1 MTVIV
6 VNKHLKNNPLRTFSL
21 CYICIVLVAG
31 FVITTVY
38 ANEIKREK
46 ASYILSLEEDA
57 QNTLNY
63 FSQSLVAGVNTC
75 NGVFLS
81 QWYTHYR
88 NSAKVYESEF
98 DVIKKMEIQDD
109 ITSKAAAL
117 AYVSDI
123 LIITPRQD
131 SVISRHGWF
140 TIEDYCMIYGMV
152 NIDQP
157 EDPDSMPIISA
168 GNSSICVITLKDTT
182 SRLIQG
188 LICILIDKE
197 LFADS
202 FNKILPDSVVYAR
215 AEINGQ
221 LLFEAGQSGEADIV
235 NTTSM
240 NVPQFSITLHSPS
253 YEQSLLTTHTK
264 NYIMIMIIVL
274 LAGAILAGFITTI
287 VFRPL
292 RGIIKRLG
300 GDFHE
305 IDDPYFFLTE
315 YVEAFSEKNEQLSME
330 NENLDRSM
338 SRFMS
343 LMRDEILFGML
354 TNPDFV
360 FDRNHTK
367 TTIPWINEGYP
378 YVLAIL
384 ESKFQDEADTLSS
397 PALNELS
404 QLALHSCTF
413 SILNN
418 DFCIL
423 FWFKDMASAKK
434 QHEQIRKKLDE
445 NAGKLHHISVSD
457 ILTDPQKMGQI
468 YLQQKSEIAGLIKSQ
483 FDLPLS
489 FQIELADILQQN
501 KQNECMEFLSRCKN
515 RYNTDAVMQLLT
527 RIASKYNIE
536 SAKAMNSYNKC
547 KANNDQDNKW
557 DVLIAFASSLC
568 NSIYSIKHDS
578 INDTVE
584 IICKYIDENYC
595 DPNLGV
601 KQLSDYFS
609 MHRTLISKILKA
621 SLGITFSDYL
631 LRLRIERS
639 MELLENTD
647 MSINMIGESVGYINY
662 ITFKRAFVR
671 YHGLSPREYR
681 IDCMKSN
688 SVTEN

>member
-1 MTVIV
+1 MTVIF

-31 FVITTVY
+31 LVTTTAY

-46 ASYILSLEEDA
+46 ATYILGLEEDA

-63 FSQSLVAGVNTC
+63 FSQSLIAGVNTC
-75 NGVFLS
+75 NGLFLS

-88 NSAKVYESEF
+88 NSAKVYDSEF

-109 ITSKAAAL
+109 ITSKATAL

-123 LIITPRQD
+123 LIITPRRD

-140 TIEDYCMIYGMV
+140 TIEDYNMIYGE
-152 NIDQP
+152 IHIGQP
-157 EDPDSMPIISA
+157 EDADSMPIISE
-168 GNSSICVITLKDTT
+168 GKGSVCVITLKDTT
-182 SRLIQG
+182 SRFVRG
-188 LICILIDKE
+188 TICILIDKE

-202 FNKILPDSVVYAR
+202 LNRILPDNIVYAR
-215 AEINGQ
+215 AEIDGQ
-221 LLFEAGQSGEADIV
+221 QLFEAGQSGEENIS
-235 NTTSM
+235 NTAYV

-253 YEQSLLTTHTK
+253 YEQSLLKTHTK
-264 NYIMIMIIVL
+264 NYILIMIIVL
-274 LAGAILAGFITTI
+274 LAGALLAGFITTI

-315 YVEAFSEKNEQLSME
+315 YVEAFFEKNEQLSME
-330 NENLDRSM
+330 KENLDRSM
-338 SRFMS
+338 SRFLS
-343 LMRDEILFGML
+343 IMRDEILFGML

-384 ESKFQDEADTLSS
+384 ESKFQDETDTLSL
-397 PALNELS
+397 PAFSELF

-423 FWFKDMASAKK
+423 FWFKDMVSAKK
-434 QHEQIRKKLDE
+434 QHDQIKKKLDE
-445 NAGKLHHISVSD
+445 NVGELHHISVSD
-457 ILTDPQKMGQI
+457 IFTDPQKMGQI
-468 YLQQKSEIAGLIKSQ
+468 YLQQKSEIAGLIKSH

-501 KQNECMEFLSRCKN
+501 KQNECIEFLSGYKN
-515 RYNTDAVMQLLT
+515 IYNTDAIMQLLT
-527 RIASKYNIE
+527 RIASKYKIE
-536 SAKAMNSYNKC
+536 SAKAMSSYNKC
-547 KANNDQDNKW
+547 KANNNQENKW
-557 DVLIAFASSLC
+557 DALIAFAGSLS

-647 MSINMIGESVGYINY
+647 MSINMIGEAVGYINY

-671 YHGLSPREYR
+671 YHGLSPREFR
-681 IDCMKSN
+681 IDCMKRN
-688 SVTEN
+688 SVAEN